1 MQALWFEDVGNL
13 AWREVEDLVVGHPLE
28 AIVRPVASTT
38 CDLDRAIVHGLVPL
52 GNNFPI
58 GHECVAEVLEVGAAV
73 HQVAVGDLVVVPWH
87 ISCGVCPPC
96 RNALPTACTTV
107 PGLQGYG
114 APIAGDWGGL
124 FSEQA
129 RVPYADSM
137 LTRLPAGVEP
147 AAAAAVSDNLTDA
160 YVCVTRGLSR
170 QPGARVLVVSSLPS
184 LGLFAVD
191 QALAAGARSVDY
203 VDKSG
208 RRRDVARTRG
218 AEVGAHVDAGT
229 QHLQYPVVIGATSDP
244 ALLREAVLCLAPG
257 GHLSNAGMFFADTP
271 LPLWEMYQRDVT
283 VSVGAVS
290 VTPHVPA
297 VLDLLRL
304 GRLRPELVISVHDA
318 ELAPQVLVAR
328 DMKPVLVR
336 PRLND
341 TSTSGSNPGQW

>member
-1 MQALWFEDVGNL
+1 
-13 AWREVEDLVVGHPLE
+13 
-28 AIVRPVASTT
+28 
-38 CDLDRAIVHGLVPL
+38 VHR
-52 GNNFPI
+52 
-58 GHECVAEVLEVGAAV
+58 
-73 HQVAVGDLVVVPWH
+73 VAVGDLVVVPWH
-87 ISCGVCPPC
+87 ISCGTCPPC
-96 RNALPTACTTV
+96 RSALPTACSTV

-114 APIAGDWGGL
+114 ASIAGDWGGL

-129 RVPYADSM
+129 RVPYADAM
-137 LTRLPAGVEP
+137 LTCLPAGVEP

-160 YVCVTRGLSR
+160 YVCVIRGLSR
-170 QPGARVLVVSSLPS
+170 HPGARVLVVSSLPS

-208 RRRDVARTRG
+208 RRREVARTLGADVG
-218 AEVGAHVDAGT
+218 AEVDAGT
-229 QHLQYPVVIGATSDP
+229 QHMQYPVVIGATSDP
-244 ALLREAVLCLAPG
+244 ALLREAVLCVAPG

-271 LPLWEMYQRDVT
+271 LPLWDMYQRDVT

-304 GRLRPELVISVHDA
+304 GRLRPELVISVHNA
-318 ELAPQVLVAR
+318 KEAPDVLLAR

-336 PRLND
+336 PRLNG
-341 TSTSGSNPGQW
+341 TSNL

>member
-1 MQALWFEDVGNL
+1 VRALWFEEVGKL
-13 AWREVEDLVVGHPLE
+13 VWREVEDLVVSSPLE
-28 AIVRPVASTT
+28 AVVRPVASTT
-38 CDLDRAIVHGLVPL
+38 CDLDRGIVHGLVPL
-52 GNNFPI
+52 GTDFPI

-73 HQVAVGDLVVVPWH
+73 HRVAVGDLVVVPWH

-114 APIAGDWGGL
+114 ASIAGSWGGL

-129 RVPYADSM
+129 RVPYADAM
-137 LTRLPAGVEP
+137 LTRLPTGVEP

-170 QPGARVLVVSSLPS
+170 HPGARVLVVSTLPS

-191 QALAAGARSVDY
+191 QALAVGARSVDY
-203 VDKSG
+203 VDRSG
-208 RRRDVARTRG
+208 RRQEVARTLG
-218 AEVGAHVDAGT
+218 ADVGSDVDAST
-229 QHLQYPVVIGATSDP
+229 QYLQYPVVIGATSDP

-271 LPLWEMYQRDVT
+271 LPLWDMYQRDVT

-297 VLDLLRL
+297 VLELLRQQ
-304 GRLRPELVISVHDA
+304 RLRPELVISVHDA
-318 ELAPQVLVAR
+318 EHAPEVLLAR
-328 DMKPVLVR
+328 DMKPVLAR
-336 PRLND
+336 PQLIGP
-341 TSTSGSNPGQW
+341 SQG